1 MKKLFFIIALAIAA
15 TTTYAQM
22 YVAGTL
28 GLGFDGG
35 KQTTKVQETTT
46 EVKSPSTASFQL
58 TPAVGYYITDKF
70 LIGGCVQYRHHRR
83 NRF

>member
-35 KQTTKVQETTT
+35 KQTTKV
-46 EVKSPSTASFQL
+46 
-58 TPAVGYYITDKF
+58 
-70 LIGGCVQYRHHRR
+70 
-83 NRF
+83 